1 MSGARRSLRKSNDD
15 TSLRGAARA
24 EGSMAKVKR
33 RRHLAGGVGPT
44 GANGSSHFPPSLLY
58 VAAKMY
64 YTDEATQA
72 EVAEH
77 LQTSRATISRLL
89 YEARRRGIVRIEVIP
104 TDSQAAH
111 DLGSRVAAVFGLTA
125 VYISEPPPVP
135 GRGETIEDVM
145 GSTLAAAVSRA
156 LLAVGLDVGDVMLVS
171 SGRTIYEVARFELPK
186 LPGVVVAPTVGGTD
200 QPEAWYQT
208 NEITRLVAQRIGG
221 RPTFLFAPALPGAEL
236 FQTLQTDPGIQRV
249 LQLWP
254 HARCVLTGVGAPPLL
269 RSEAPQFV
277 DMTSPHLI
285 EAVGD
290 VCSRFFN
297 RAGEPV
303 LFPGSERLIA
313 VDMETLK
320 SIPTVIAVAA
330 GTHKVATII
339 AAARAKLFNQ
349 LVTDPRTAEDILARA

>member
-1 MSGARRSLRKSNDD
+1 MV
-15 TSLRGAARA
+15 
-24 EGSMAKVKR
+24 VKR
-33 RRHLAGGVGPT
+33 RRHLAGGVCPAGPD
-44 GANGSSHFPPSLLY
+44 GSSHFRPALLY
-58 VAAKMY
+58 AAAKMY
-64 YTDEATQA
+64 YTEEATQA

-77 LQTSRATISRLL
+77 LHTSRATISRVL

-104 TDSQAAH
+104 TNDEVAH
-111 DLGSRVAAVFGLTA
+111 DLGTRVAAVLGLTA
-125 VYISEPPPVP
+125 VYISDPLPVP

-145 GSTLAAAVSRA
+145 GGSLAATVGRA
-156 LLAVGLDVGDVMLVS
+156 LLAVDFEVGDVMLVS
-171 SGRTIYEVARFELPK
+171 SGRTIFEVARCELPR

-200 QPEAWYQT
+200 QPEAWFQT
-208 NEITRLVAQRIGG
+208 NEITRLIAERIGG

-269 RSEAPQFV
+269 RSDAPQFM
-277 DMTSPHLI
+277 DITSPDLI

-297 RAGEPV
+297 RAGQPV
-303 LFPGSERLIA
+303 LFPGIERLIA
-313 VDMETLK
+313 VDHETLK

-330 GTHKVATII
+330 GTNKVAPII
-339 AAARAKLFNQ
+339 AASRARLFSQ
-349 LVTDPRTAEDILARA
+349 LVTDPRTAEEILARA

>member
-1 MSGARRSLRKSNDD
+1 MV
-15 TSLRGAARA
+15 
-24 EGSMAKVKR
+24 VKR
-33 RRHLAGGVGPT
+33 RRHLAGGVRAPG
-44 GANGSSHFPPSLLY
+44 GNGHGHFSPSLLY
-58 VAAKMY
+58 AAAKMY

-89 YEARRRGIVRIEVIP
+89 YEARRRGIVRIEVVP
-104 TDSQAAH
+104 ADNEAAH
-111 DLGSRVAAVFGLTA
+111 DLATRVAAVLELTA

-135 GRGETIEDVM
+135 GPGETIEDLM
-145 GSTLAAAVSRA
+145 GSVLAGAAGRA

-171 SGRTIYEVARFELPK
+171 SGRTIYEVARFELPR
-186 LPGVVVAPTVGGTD
+186 LPGVIVAPTVGGTD

-208 NEITRLVAQRIGG
+208 NEITRLVAERIGG
-221 RPTFLFAPALPGAEL
+221 RPAFLYAPALPGAEL
-236 FQTLQTDPGIQRV
+236 FQTLQTDPAIQRV
-249 LQLWP
+249 LNLWP

-269 RSEAPQFV
+269 RSDAPQFV
-277 DMTSPHLI
+277 NVTTSPDLI

-297 RAGEPV
+297 RAGQPV
-303 LFPGSERLIA
+303 AFAGSERLIA
-313 VDMETLK
+313 VDVETLK

-330 GTHKVATII
+330 GPNKVAPII
-339 AAARAKLFNQ
+339 AAARAKLFSQ

>member
-1 MSGARRSLRKSNDD
+1 
-15 TSLRGAARA
+15 
-24 EGSMAKVKR
+24 MAMVKR
-33 RRHLAGGVGPT
+33 RRHLAGGVRP
-44 GANGSSHFPPSLLY
+44 ANTNGISHFPPSLLY
-58 VAAKMY
+58 AAAKMY
-64 YTDEATQA
+64 YMDEATQA

-104 TDSQAAH
+104 TDTEAAH
-111 DLGSRVAAVFGLTA
+111 DLGSRVATVLGLTA

-135 GRGETIEDVM
+135 SRGETTEDVM

-171 SGRTIYEVARFELPK
+171 SGRTVYEVARFELPN

-208 NEITRLVAQRIGG
+208 NEITRLVAERIGG
-221 RPTFLFAPALPGAEL
+221 RPTFLFAPALPGADL

-297 RAGEPV
+297 RAGQPV
-303 LFPGSERLIA
+303 LFPDSERLIA
-313 VDMETLK
+313 VDLETLK

-330 GTHKVATII
+330 GPNKVAPII
-339 AAARAKLFNQ
+339 AAARAKLFSQ